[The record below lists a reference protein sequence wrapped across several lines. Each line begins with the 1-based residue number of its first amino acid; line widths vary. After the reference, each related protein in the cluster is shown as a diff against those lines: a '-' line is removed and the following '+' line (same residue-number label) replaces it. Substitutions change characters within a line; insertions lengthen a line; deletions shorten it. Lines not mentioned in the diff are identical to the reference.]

1 MAFVCMN
8 LLSEGET
15 DVSEHFSLSME
26 VFPSTLNHNGILFS
40 VGSKPNFEYYEWK
53 TAAVNT
59 QFIVVEFI
67 FSAVSPQRTSYSCN
81 KTHIVTHFLWFY
93 VITPWGLGFGGLIHA
108 QRSGEAHLPHP
119 STS

>member
-1 MAFVCMN
+1 VSERN
-8 LLSEGET
+8 EGET

-26 VFPSTLNHNGILFS
+26 VFPSTLNHNGVLFS

-67 FSAVSPQRTSYSCN
+67 FSAV
-81 KTHIVTHFLWFY
+81 I
-93 VITPWGLGFGGLIHA
+93 
-108 QRSGEAHLPHP
+108 
-119 STS
+119 

>member
-1 MAFVCMN
+1 MCETDY
-8 LLSEGET
+8 EGER
-15 DVSEHFSLSME
+15 DVNEHFSLSMQ

-67 FSAVSPQRTSYSCN
+67 FSAVIQHRTLFVC
-81 KTHIVTHFLWFY
+81 VLLMRL
-93 VITPWGLGFGGLIHA
+93 VA
-108 QRSGEAHLPHP
+108 
-119 STS
+119 

>member
-1 MAFVCMN
+1 MVLF
-8 LLSEGET
+8 EGET
-15 DVSEHFSLSME
+15 DVSDHFHLQME

-67 FSAVSPQRTSYSCN
+67 FSAVSQSAN
-81 KTHIVTHFLWFY
+81 NI
-93 VITPWGLGFGGLIHA
+93 I
-108 QRSGEAHLPHP
+108 
-119 STS
+119 